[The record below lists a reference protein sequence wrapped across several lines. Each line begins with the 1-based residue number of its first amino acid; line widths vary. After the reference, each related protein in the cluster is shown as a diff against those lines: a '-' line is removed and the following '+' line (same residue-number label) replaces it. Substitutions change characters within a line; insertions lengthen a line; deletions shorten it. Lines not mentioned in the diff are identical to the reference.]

1 MVGWVGMSRSG
12 AHRAPLLGAIV
23 LGIVSLPGCVLISG
37 NLDPFSRTPKPL
49 SEHVVA
55 GEGDAKILL
64 LDVTRVITS
73 DSERGAFALSSQ
85 ESVVARVEAELR
97 QAAEDDDIKGLLV
110 RINTPGGTVTASDI
124 LYERLTRFR
133 REHGVP
139 IVAQLMDIA
148 ASGGYYTA
156 LAADEIIA
164 HPTTVTGS
172 VGVIFQGL
180 NFEGLMDKVGVRNQ
194 TIKSG
199 DKKDIGSPLRK
210 MTNEERALL
219 EQILAEMRGRFVGLV
234 RERRPSITDAQEKII
249 ADGRIVTAGQALDL
263 GLVDRIG
270 YLDDAITRTK
280 LRAGVSEARVIIYRR
295 PDEFSETLY
304 STLGAQ
310 ARMSAPQINLINL
323 NVDALMAA
331 PQFLY
336 LWAP

>member
-1 MVGWVGMSRSG
+1 MVGWAGVVGRCAYWLSICVIALG
-12 AHRAPLLGAIV
+12 LAPL
-23 LGIVSLPGCVLISG
+23 SGCVLISG
-37 NLDPFSRTPKPL
+37 NLDPFSRAPKPL
-49 SEHVVA
+49 AEHVVA
-55 GEGDAKILL
+55 GQGDAKILL
-64 LDVTRVITS
+64 LDVTRVIS
-73 DSERGAFALSSQ
+73 NESERGVFSLAGQ
-85 ESVVARVEAELR
+85 ESVVARVEAELK
-97 QAAEDDDIKGLLV
+97 QAAQDDEIKGLLV

-124 LYERLTRFR
+124 LYERLMRFR
-133 REHGVP
+133 RERGVP
-139 IVAQLMDIA
+139 IVAELMDIA

-180 NFEGLMDKVGVRNQ
+180 NFAGLMDKVGVHNQ

-210 MTNEERALL
+210 MTKEERELL
-219 EQILAEMRGRFVGLV
+219 EQVLADMRGRFVGLV
-234 RERRPSITDAQEKII
+234 RQRRPAVTDAQEKII
-249 ADGRIVTAGQALDL
+249 ADGRIMTANQALEL
-263 GLVDRIG
+263 GLIDRIG
-270 YLDDAITRTK
+270 YLDDAIERTK
-280 LRAGVSEARVIIYRR
+280 MRAGLTEAQVVIYRR

-310 ARMSAPQINLINL
+310 GRMSAPQINLINL
-323 NVDALMAA
+323 DVDALMQS

>member
-1 MVGWVGMSRSG
+1 MAGWDGMSGRRV
-12 AHRAPLLGAIV
+12 HRARLIGAIV
-23 LGIVSLPGCVLISG
+23 LTMVSQPGCVLISA
-37 NLDPFSRTPKPL
+37 NLDPFSREPKPL

-64 LDVTRVITS
+64 LDVSRIITS
-73 DSERGAFALSSQ
+73 ESERGAFGLGGQ

-133 REHGVP
+133 RERGVP
-139 IVAQLMDIA
+139 VVAQLMDIA

-156 LAADEIIA
+156 LAADEIVA

-180 NFEGLMDKVGVRNQ
+180 NFEGLMEKVGVRNQ

-219 EQILAEMRGRFVGLV
+219 EQILAEMRVRFVGLV

-249 ADGRIVTAGQALDL
+249 ADGRIVTAGQALEL

-270 YLDDAITRTK
+270 YLDDAIARIK
-280 LRAGVSEARVIIYRR
+280 LRARLAEARVIIYRR
-295 PDEFSETLY
+295 PDESSETLY
-304 STLGAQ
+304 SNLGAQ
-310 ARMSAPQINLINL
+310 ARMSVPQINLINF
-323 NVDALMAA
+323 NVDALTQS

>member
-1 MVGWVGMSRSG
+1 MLPICV
-12 AHRAPLLGAIV
+12 IV
-23 LGIVSLPGCVLISG
+23 LGLAALPGCVLISG
-37 NLDPFSRTPKPL
+37 NLDPFSRAPKPL
-49 SEHVVA
+49 EEHVVA
-55 GEGDAKILL
+55 GQGDAKILL

-73 DSERGAFALSSQ
+73 ESERGAFSLAAQ

-97 QAAEDDDIKGLLV
+97 QAAKDDDIKGLLV

-124 LYERLTRFR
+124 LYERLMRYR
-133 REHGVP
+133 RENGVP
-139 IVAQLMDIA
+139 IVAELMDIA

-180 NFEGLMDKVGVRNQ
+180 NFEGLMDKIGVRNQ
-194 TIKSG
+194 TMKSG

-219 EQILAEMRGRFVGLV
+219 EQVLAEMRGRFVGLV
-234 RERRPSITDAQEKII
+234 RQRRPSVTDAQEKII
-249 ADGRIVTAGQALDL
+249 ADGRIMTAGQALEL
-263 GLVDRIG
+263 GLIDRIG
-270 YLDDAITRTK
+270 YLEDAIERTK
-280 LRAGVSEARVIIYRR
+280 MRAGLTDARVVIYRR
-295 PDEFSETLY
+295 SDEFAETLY
-304 STLGAQ
+304 SALSQ
-310 ARMSAPQINLINL
+310 APMSAPQINLINL
-323 NVDALMAA
+323 NIDALMQT

>member
-1 MVGWVGMSRSG
+1 MLGWVGTSG
-12 AHRAPLLGAIV
+12 RIGRRTTCIVVAALGVASI
-23 LGIVSLPGCVLISG
+23 PGCLLISG
-37 NLDPFSRTPKPL
+37 NLDPFSREPKPL
-49 SEHVVA
+49 REHVVA
-55 GEGDAKILL
+55 GEGNAKILL
-64 LDVTRVITS
+64 IDVTRVITS
-73 DSERGAFALSSQ
+73 DSERGAFGLSGQ
-85 ESVVARVEAELR
+85 ESVVSRVEAELR
-97 QAAEDDDIKGLLV
+97 QAAEDDHIKGILV
-110 RINTPGGTVTASDI
+110 RINTPGGTVTASDV

-133 REHGVP
+133 RERHVP

-156 LAADEIIA
+156 LAADEIVA
-164 HPTTVTGS
+164 NPTTVTGS

-180 NFEGLMDKVGVRNQ
+180 NVEGLMDKVGVRNQ

-210 MTNEERALL
+210 MTADERALL
-219 EQILAEMRGRFVGLV
+219 EQVLAEMRDRFVGLV
-234 RERRPSITDAQEKII
+234 RERRPAVTDAQEKII
-249 ADGRIVTAGQALDL
+249 ADGRIVTAGQALEL

-270 YLDDAITRTK
+270 YLDDAITQVK
-280 LRAGVSEARVIIYRR
+280 ARAGIADASVIIYRR

-310 ARMSAPQINLINL
+310 SSMTGPQINLINF
-323 NVDALMAA
+323 NIGALLGA